1 MSDIQSRISA
11 VLSGEPASKDVAETL
26 AEARKAVADIE
37 AQRETTRKAALDPKA
52 SGQAVKKARADL
64 SDLEF
69 ESDRLT
75 VAIEHLETALAEAKQ
90 REEQAKRSGAY
101 DEAASRV
108 EGAVTKLRDRYP
120 SLAGEIRDILMEVCE
135 AAAMANKVNASLPDG
150 RDQILMPPE
159 IAGYIPGRKEEIV
172 SEKIV
177 KRWVSET
184 SGAAIQEQH
193 LQKDTGT
200 DGRRRILDGA
210 INPHYAVQRQ
220 FKEVS
225 YIPAQSVQRHEPI
238 FAGVALPAFDQ
249 APAFWAK
256 DRRFID
262 SPSPDQCLAA
272 ARTRE
277 AEREASP
284 VKGKGKTAEAPRPVM
299 TRYVP
304 IDEEQ
309 RPALRAV
316 S

>member
-11 VLSGEPASKDVAETL
+11 ALSGEPASKDVAETL

-37 AQRETTRKAALDPKA
+37 VHRETTRKAALDPKA
-52 SGQAVKKARADL
+52 SGAAVKKARAEL

-75 VAIEHLETALAEAKQ
+75 VAIDHLEKALAEAKD

-108 EGAVTKLRDRYP
+108 ESAAAKLRDRYP
-120 SLAGEIRDILMEVCE
+120 QLAGEIRDILMEVCE
-135 AAAMANKVNASLPDG
+135 AAAMANKVNKSLPDG
-150 RDQILMPPE
+150 RDQIFMPPE

-172 SEKIV
+172 GEKIV
-177 KRWVSET
+177 QRWVSET
-184 SGAAIQEQH
+184 SGAVIQEQH

-210 INPHYAVQRQ
+210 VNPHFAVQRR

-225 YIPAQSVQRHEPI
+225 YIPGQSVQRHEPI
-238 FAGVALPAFDQ
+238 FAGVTLPAIDQ

-256 DRRFID
+256 EKRFID
-262 SPSPDQCLAA
+262 NPSPELCLAA
-272 ARTRE
+272 AHTRE
-277 AEREASP
+277 ETRAAQP
-284 VKGKGKTAEAPRPVM
+284 VKSDDKSVAAPRPVM
-299 TRYVP
+299 KKYVL